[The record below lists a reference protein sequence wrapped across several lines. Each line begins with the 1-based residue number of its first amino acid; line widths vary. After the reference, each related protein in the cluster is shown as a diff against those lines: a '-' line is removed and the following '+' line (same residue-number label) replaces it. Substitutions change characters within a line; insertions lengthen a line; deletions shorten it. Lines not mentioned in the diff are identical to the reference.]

1 MSDEENIVETIENKK
16 MSNYI
21 WKILLIIT
29 VSIGVIIASGI
40 GTYNSD
46 WFITKTMPIKEKKN
60 VKLGNRITY
69 SYINKYEDGKLKVN
83 FKLEN
88 IDERIYDIAGR
99 FFDKKDDLVTL
110 EFIDKDGFKI
120 TELKLPMEE
129 FHGITGTKGE
139 YNIQSYL
146 VINKNDIRK
155 IKEIS
160 PSYRAFIDMTYEE
173 MIKKV
178 KQQVKEY
185 YNNYF

>member
-1 MSDEENIVETIENKK
+1 MSDEEKVVETIEDKK
-16 MSNYI
+16 KSINI
-21 WKILLIIT
+21 WKILLIIIAF
-29 VSIGVIIASGI
+29 IGVIIASGFGI
-40 GTYNSD
+40 YNSD
-46 WFITKTMPIKEKKN
+46 WYITKTMSIKEVKN
-60 VKLGNRITY
+60 AKLGNRITY
-69 SYINKYEDGKLKVN
+69 SYINKYEDGKLKIN
-83 FKLEN
+83 FKLEKV
-88 IDERIYDIAGR
+88 DERIYDIAGR
-99 FFDKKDDLVTL
+99 FFDKKDDLVIL

-129 FHGITGTKGE
+129 FHGITATKGE

-146 VINKNDIRK
+146 VIDKKGIRK

-178 KQQVKEY
+178 KQEVKEY